1 MNIISPVILPQNY
14 NKIDK
19 YSNCSD
25 KFGVTSDRS
34 IYRNNSDSVS
44 FTSVRKKSDGKMK
57 KATVGLLAGILGYIG
72 VYSYCDKLYPEVS
85 VRNKKTK
92 EVYTVKMQR
101 GVSFENNGAIFR
113 MNEKGILTKYDK
125 YSGDWV
131 ECDEIL
137 MTQYQ
142 WDVFRAVADNKGDK
156 LTLSKRDIE
165 DAIDMYSDGE
175 LTADLGDYTGLNG
188 YNIRKTRS
196 YSSNNAFSTYVTNGK
211 SRQSAEL
218 VFKYGTQ
225 EDALIISDF
234 VQSNEVD
241 NNYVP
246 KNNTKIKRTGNLK
259 QPSKMSPSDN
269 AYKIIKKY
277 ETLVL
282 YTYDDL
288 DKSNPKKF
296 IKKGMKYKGTLTNG
310 YGHTKGVKPGQ
321 TITKKQAEKYL
332 RDDVDEAV
340 KTVQESVKV
349 PLKQNEFD
357 ALVSFVYNVGPGA
370 FKCSTLL
377 KCLNSGDFDGA
388 AGQFGRFVYSK
399 QRRLRGLVYRREKER
414 KMFVGK

>member
-1 MNIISPVILPQNY
+1 ML
-14 NKIDK
+14 
-19 YSNCSD
+19 
-25 KFGVTSDRS
+25 T
-34 IYRNNSDSVS
+34 
-44 FTSVRKKSDGKMK
+44 
-57 KATVGLLAGILGYIG
+57 GILGYFG
-72 VYSYCDKLYPEVS
+72 VYSCCDNGYSEVS

-92 EVYTVKMQR
+92 EVYALDMEK
-101 GVSFENNGAIFR
+101 GVSFENNGAIYR
-113 MNEKGILTKYDK
+113 VNEDGILTKYDK
-125 YSGDWV
+125 NTGDWV
-131 ECDEIL
+131 KCDEIL

-142 WDVFRAVADNKGDK
+142 WDVFRAVADNKIEKDDRPV
-156 LTLSKRDIE
+156 LSKQDINS
-165 DAIDMYSDGE
+165 AIDMYSNGE
-175 LTADLGDYTGLNG
+175 LTTDLGEHISTG
-188 YNIRKTRS
+188 YKIKKTRS
-196 YSSNNAFSTYVTNGK
+196 YSSNSAFSTYVTNGK
-211 SRQSAEL
+211 QRQSAEL

-225 EDALIISDF
+225 EDALTISDF

-241 NNYVP
+241 NDYVP

-259 QPSKMSPSDN
+259 LPSKMSPSDN

-340 KTVQESVKV
+340 KTVQGSVKV
-349 PLKQNEFD
+349 KLKQNEFD

-377 KCLNSGDFDGA
+377 KCLNSGDFDGT

-399 QRRLRGLVYRREKER
+399 QRRLRGLVIRREQER